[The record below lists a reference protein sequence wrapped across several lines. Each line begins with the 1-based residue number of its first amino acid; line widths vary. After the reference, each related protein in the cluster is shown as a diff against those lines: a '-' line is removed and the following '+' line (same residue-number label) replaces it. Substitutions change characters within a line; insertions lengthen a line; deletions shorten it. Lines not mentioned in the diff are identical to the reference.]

1 MAMTP
6 ERWERVKNLF
16 DAVQTQPQ
24 AERAAFLASASGSD
38 EELRQDVQRLLEQ
51 PIGTSDFVQFVGGP
65 SDGRVVKDRD
75 LIGRRLGTFEVQ
87 ALLGRGGMGE
97 VYRAH
102 DHRLGRQV
110 AIKVLPEAF
119 IADAGR
125 LASFEREARV
135 VASLN
140 HPHIAAI
147 HGVEESEG
155 VRGLV
160 LELVEGETLAERIA
174 RTGRPGLRLQ
184 EALGYARQIADA
196 LEAAHE
202 KGITHRDLK
211 PANIKITPD
220 GVVKL
225 LDFGIAKVVAGE
237 GPGQDLTHATSAT
250 LTETFGG
257 MIVGTAGYMS
267 PEQARGLPVDKRTD
281 IWAFGCVLYEMLA
294 GRTAFAGDTLSDTIA
309 AILER
314 DPDWSTLPAD
324 TPRAIRRLLQRCLEK
339 QPKQRLRDMGDARV
353 ELEEIIAAPNAD
365 LDAGVAL
372 QRVGTWRRR
381 TRWAV
386 AAAALFAVSSTAL
399 SWLVLTR
406 ADATTPDTRVSR
418 FTVDLPS
425 GSVMVP
431 TFNAN
436 VALSPDGTH
445 LAYTP
450 LPGPVLIRRLDQL
463 DAQPLE
469 ASATPGF
476 RSAPFFS
483 PDGAALAYVDGNAP
497 YSWKRPFQK
506 VALAGGPALKLAE
519 YDMFHGG
526 AWSEDGWLYWTA
538 RYPGGIVRTRESGGD
553 AEAVTEL
560 DVAGGERSHRFASL
574 LPDGDAL
581 LYTVGF
587 EGIDHYDDARID
599 LWDFRTRT
607 KKTLIAGG
615 TAATYLSS
623 GHIVYAKSGK
633 LMAVPFD
640 VERREVTG
648 TSFEVLDGVMMSRN
662 TGAAHYAV
670 STRGDLAY
678 VPGGV
683 EGGSRT
689 LVWVDRSGNAEVLPL
704 PPASYLYP
712 RISPDGRTLAVEIEG
727 PNHDFYFYDFDRGV
741 LSKVSTD
748 GMSHNPVWSFDGARL
763 AFRSWLA
770 GGMTMWWMAADRSG
784 SPERLDPAGT
794 RQSPSSFSPDG
805 KYLAFDQ
812 KDPDT
817 RDDAWVLPLDGTGSP
832 RSIARTSSGEG
843 SMKFSPDGRWVAY
856 SSDESGRPEVY
867 VQAFPGPGPKMQISS
882 GGGNDPVW
890 RRSGTELFYRGQG
903 GMMVV
908 SVATSP
914 QFKPSA
920 PRQLW
925 KGAYSQGTGAS
936 CGMPGVSS
944 SNYDVTADGQRFLM
958 VRDDDG
964 AAFATKVVVVLNWS
978 EHVRAMDGA
987 RTRAASLRR
996 PETGRAYAGSD
1007 RSARSHA
1014 LAMVHSRTT
1023 VAGEAPTTSAVSS
1036 IVRPP
1041 K

>member
-1 MAMTP
+1 VYARMARPSAFMAMTP
-6 ERWERVKNLF
+6 ERWERVKDLY
-16 DAVQTQPQ
+16 DAVQAQPQ
-24 AERAAFLASASGSD
+24 AERAAFLARVSGGD
-38 EELRQDVQRLLEQ
+38 EELLRDVQTLLDQ

-65 SDGRVVKDRD
+65 PSAHAGESRD
-75 LIGRRLGTFEVQ
+75 LVGRRLGTFEVQ

-110 AIKVLPEAF
+110 AIKVLPQAF
-119 IADAGR
+119 TADAGR

-174 RTGRPGLRLQ
+174 RDGRPGLRLR

-237 GPGQDLTHATSAT
+237 GPGLDLTHATAAT
-250 LTETFGG
+250 LTATSAG

-267 PEQARGLPVDKRTD
+267 PEQARGKPVDKRTD
-281 IWAFGCVLYEMLA
+281 VWAFGCVLYEMLS
-294 GRTAFAGDTLSDTIA
+294 GRMAFAGDTLSDTIA

-314 DPDWSTLPAD
+314 DPDWSMLPAD
-324 TPRAIRRLLQRCLEK
+324 TPRAVRRLLQRCLEK
-339 QPKQRLRDMGDARV
+339 EPKQRLRDMGDARV
-353 ELEEIIAAPNAD
+353 EIEEIIGAPDDD
-365 LDAGVAL
+365 LEAGVAVL
-372 QRVGTWRRR
+372 RARTWRRR
-381 TRWAV
+381 AQLAV
-386 AAAALFAVSSTAL
+386 GAAGLFALSSAGL
-399 SWLVLTR
+399 ASLVLTR
-406 ADATTPDTRVSR
+406 GVPTPDARVSR
-418 FTVDLPS
+418 FTVDLPRD
-425 GSVMVP
+425 SVMVP

-450 LPGPVLIRRLDQL
+450 LPGPVLIRRLDHL
-463 DAQPLE
+463 DGQPLE

-483 PDGAALAYVDGNAP
+483 PDGTSIAYVDGNAP
-497 YSWKRPFQK
+497 YSWRRPFQK

-538 RYPGGIVRTRESGGD
+538 RYPGGIVRIRDSGGET
-553 AEAVTEL
+553 EAVTEL
-560 DVAGGERSHRFASL
+560 DVVGGERSHRFASL
-574 LPDGDAL
+574 LPSGDAL

-587 EGIDHYDDARID
+587 EGIDNYDDARID
-599 LWDFRTRT
+599 VWDMRTRT
-607 KKTLIAGG
+607 KKTVINGG
-615 TAATYLSS
+615 TSATYLSS
-623 GHIVYAKSGK
+623 GHLVYAKSGK

-648 TSFEVLDGVMMSRN
+648 TSFEVQDGVMMSRN

-670 STRGDLAY
+670 SQRGDLAY
-678 VPGGV
+678 VPGPT

-689 LVWVDRSGNAEVLPL
+689 LVWVDRSGNTETLPL
-704 PPASYLYP
+704 PAASYLYP

-727 PNHDFYFYDFDRGV
+727 PNHDFYLYDFERGV
-741 LSKVSTD
+741 LSKITTD
-748 GMSHNPVWSFDGARL
+748 GMSHSPVWSFDGARL

-770 GGMTMWWMAADRSG
+770 GGMTLWWMPADRSG
-784 SPERLDPAGT
+784 PPERLDPTGT
-794 RQSPSSFSPDG
+794 RQSPVSFSPDG
-805 KYLAFDQ
+805 RYLAFDQ

-817 RDDAWVLPLDGTGSP
+817 RDDAWVLPLDGTGPP
-832 RSIARTSSGEG
+832 RAIAATPSGEG

-867 VQAFPGPGPKMQISS
+867 VQAFPGPGPKEQISS

-890 RRSGTELFYRGQG
+890 RRSGGELYYRGQG

-914 QFKPSA
+914 QFKASA

-958 VRDDDG
+958 VRDDADN
-964 AAFATKVVVVLNWS
+964 AFATTVVVVLNWS
-978 EHVRAMDGA
+978 EQVRAIE
-987 RTRAASLRR
+987 RVRSQTASRL
-996 PETGRAYAGSD
+996 PN
-1007 RSARSHA
+1007 
-1014 LAMVHSRTT
+1014 
-1023 VAGEAPTTSAVSS
+1023 
-1036 IVRPP
+1036 
-1041 K
+1041 